1 MTSAHHLHGD
11 TRAQGQAEATRGAAE
26 RKRVGE
32 VVRRAFKRD
41 ADGQRAFEESELRSL
56 VSRQD
61 RRPSCCTGHRPEDLA
76 LRETQLRWNCHSITS
91 HVLTSEMNPSIASC
105 EVLNVKFFNIS
116 TSSMSV

>member
-56 VSRQD
+56 VAELRSATVNAD
-61 RRPSCCTGHRPEDLA
+61 SS
-76 LRETQLRWNCHSITS
+76 LREELAEAEQPLRALH
-91 HVLTSEMNPSIASC
+91 
-105 EVLNVKFFNIS
+105 K
-116 TSSMSV
+116 TSSHRARITA